1 MFKPPLKTL
10 LASAVAVASPSLLAI
25 EEITVSAD
33 FIDGSINQLA
43 GSLSAL
49 DSELLARQ
57 VPQHIDS
64 LLDSLVNVSFSSA
77 GSRGRFMQ
85 VRGVGDLEQFQ
96 DPKNYPSVVVTLNG
110 VELGDAGAALLFDIG
125 QVSLARGPQAT
136 SQGAV
141 GHAGALA
148 LASRTDDSRTLQIG
162 LGSDGLW
169 QAGIA
174 AGAALGDGAVR
185 LALYQASED
194 GQTRNLA
201 LNRDDTAGRD
211 EQLARLTA
219 SFKPAPL
226 TEVGLT
232 AQWLDA
238 DNGYDAW
245 SLDDERTTLSDQ
257 PGSDQ
262 LRHALLGVTVAHTHY
277 SGAVSEI
284 IISHSDSETFYS
296 YDADWV
302 YVGFADSG
310 VISSESFAREKNY
323 TAVDIRWNSRSYQ
336 AGSFTAGLYLRDAE
350 ETLNYRYPWD
360 DVGDEFEPSVLES
373 TSDYQSEQQALYG
386 QWRSEQG
393 AVEWIGAARLE
404 RFSDDYRD
412 SNAFDSSSDEWL
424 RHWALTAN
432 YRPAD
437 GQLWYARLAQSEKPG
452 GINTSASAN
461 QVWMSDGFQLF
472 TADKLRFDS
481 EQLRSLELGYKWQT
495 ASSELRATLFY
506 NQRNN
511 AQLESWMWDDAAG
524 LWIGYLDS
532 TGDSASYGL
541 ELEWQQGWGEQLSS
555 YANLGLLRTQVE
567 SITSFDLDQWGF
579 NERRDRDQAKSPT
592 YQYSTGLRLQLPAAQ
607 LELQLQGS
615 GDSYYGYYHDGK
627 LPGYHLL
634 NLFVS
639 GQLGGIDLSLWGRN
653 LADRDYA
660 VHGLYF
666 AGDPRTWVN
675 ESYRQLAPGRSF
687 GATAQWQF

>member
-1 MFKPPLKTL
+1 MFKLPVKTL
-10 LASAVAVASPSLLAI
+10 LASAVTLASPTLMAI

-43 GSLSAL
+43 GSLSAV
-49 DSELLARQ
+49 DDELLNRQ
-57 VPQHIDS
+57 VPQH
-64 LLDSLVNVSFSSA
+64 LDGVLDALVNVSFSSA

-96 DPKNYPSVVVTLNG
+96 DPKNYPSVVATLNG
-110 VELGDAGAALLFDIG
+110 VELGDAGAALLFDVD

-148 LASRTDDSRTLQIG
+148 LRSVGADSERNYLQLG

-169 QAGIA
+169 QAGVA

-185 LALYQASED
+185 LALYQSSED
-194 GQTRNLA
+194 GQTRNLT

-219 SFKPAPL
+219 SFKVTPL

-245 SLDDERTTLSDQ
+245 SLDDERATISDQ

-262 LRHALLGVTVAHTHY
+262 LRHALVGVTVARTHY

-284 IISHSDSETFYS
+284 MVSHSDGDSDYG

-302 YVGFADSG
+302 FVGFHEDADRATERFLRDKSH
-310 VISSESFAREKNY
+310 
-323 TAVDIRWNSRSYQ
+323 TALDLRWNSAATGDS
-336 AGSFTAGLYLRDAE
+336 SFTAGLYLRRADE
-350 ETLNYRYPWD
+350 QLDYIYNSVFY
-360 DVGDEFEPSVLES
+360 GDFVSRG
-373 TSDYQSEQQALYG
+373 DYESEQQALYG
-386 QWRSEQG
+386 QWRNERG
-393 AVEWIGAARLE
+393 ALEWIAAARLE

-412 SNAFDSSSDEWL
+412 SNAFDSASDEWL
-424 RHWALTAN
+424 RHWAVTAN
-432 YRPAD
+432 YRPGAD
-437 GQLWYARLAQSEKPG
+437 QLWYARLAQSQKPG

-461 QVWMSDGFQLF
+461 QVWMSPAFQAF

-481 EQLRSLELGYKWQT
+481 EQLRSLELGYKWQSRN
-495 ASSELRATLFY
+495 AELRATLFY

-511 AQLESWMWDDAAG
+511 AQLESWMWDDGAG

-532 TGDSASYGL
+532 TTDADNYGL
-541 ELEWQQGWGEQLSS
+541 ELEWQQGWGEQVSS
-555 YANLGLLRTQVE
+555 YVNLGLLRTEVE
-567 SITSFDLDQWGF
+567 AITSFDLDQWGF
-579 NERRDRDQAKSPT
+579 NQRRGRDQAKSPR
-592 YQYSTGLRLQLPAAQ
+592 YQYSAGVNYRADRIAV
-607 LELQLQGS
+607 ELQLQGA
-615 GDSYYGYYHDGK
+615 DNSYYGYYHDGQ

-639 GQLGGIDLSLWGRN
+639 GEIGGVELSLWGRN

-666 AGDPRTWVN
+666 AGDPRTWIN
-675 ESYRQLAPGRSF
+675 ENYRQLAPGRSF
-687 GATAQWQF
+687 GASARWQF